1 MDEVTAEN
9 TNEEIKP
16 EAEKSSFEAWQE
28 KQKSFSEPKEDEP
41 SKPTE
46 KKTVKTPVKPATPE
60 KEAEEKDETEE
71 ADPEKEAASEPLEK
85 RLKDKDRYITRI
97 LEELKESKRKLSK
110 RDKVIHKFGSEA
122 VVYDEYGDPVD
133 FNFEERKKEAIKE
146 SDEID
151 PEPPK
156 PSPDDDLETYNEK
169 IEARVLWRIRQEAR
183 QKEEAKAKE
192 SEAKEQLEQEKLR
205 ETVFK
210 EAVNEDYD
218 GVVELFPDAKNK
230 ESELFKKATEIYLA
244 DKKRLS
250 LRSDRNS
257 YCFFRAA
264 DALGLKPVTESKDPE
279 KRDVKITLK
288 KNLMDLGSQGGR
300 DSINTDS
307 GFIKWKKEQ
316 ERFKSSD

>member
-1 MDEVTAEN
+1 MDEVTAEQ
-9 TNEEIKP
+9 TNEEVKP
-16 EAEKSSFEAWQE
+16 EAEKSSFESWQE
-28 KQKSFSEPKEDEP
+28 RQKTFSEPKEEES
-41 SKPTE
+41 SKPSE
-46 KKTVKTPVKPATPE
+46 KKTVKTPEKTATPE
-60 KEAEEKDETEE
+60 KKADDKDETDE
-71 ADPEKEAASEPLEK
+71 ADPEKEASSEPLEK

-110 RDKVIHKFGSEA
+110 RDKVIHKWGSEA
-122 VVYDEYGDPVD
+122 VVYDEEGDPVD
-133 FNFEERKKEAIKE
+133 LSFEERKENQSKAAEE
-146 SDEID
+146 SD

-192 SEAKEQLEQEKLR
+192 QEAKEKDEQEKLR
-205 ETVFK
+205 EQVFK

-264 DALGLKPVTESKDPE
+264 DALGLKPVTTKEETP
-279 KRDVKITLK
+279 KREIKIVKK
-288 KNLMDLGSQGGR
+288 PNFADLGGGG
-300 DSINTDS
+300 S
-307 GFIKWKKEQ
+307 GDFPNPVQNKLDWFNQREKQFVKK
-316 ERFKSSD
+316 